1 MRKRGKEIKRFPVVL
16 SALLSVTAYTA
27 LLETTE
33 LMPGNALATFS
44 ILGFAFLGGYIIGT
58 QYDK

>member
-1 MRKRGKEIKRFPVVL
+1 MKKGKDMKRFPVVS
-16 SALLSVTAYTA
+16 SALLSVTAYTI
-27 LLETTE
+27 LIETTQ